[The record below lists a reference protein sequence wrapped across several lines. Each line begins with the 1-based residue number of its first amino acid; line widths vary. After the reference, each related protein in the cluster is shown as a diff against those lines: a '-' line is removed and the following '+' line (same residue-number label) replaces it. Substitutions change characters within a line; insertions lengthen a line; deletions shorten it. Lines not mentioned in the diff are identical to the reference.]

1 MVLLPP
7 NSDVLSGDALSAS
20 TEMASEGT
28 PLKVSV
34 SPSSV
39 VDTTSTTTTTVTTA
53 ISISTTTPTTTAAPT
68 DDVTGATAAMFG
80 SAGPLSPYRP
90 SRVTLGSVYPCI
102 TCNLCK
108 GYLIDA
114 TTIVECLHSC
124 K

>member
-7 NSDVLSGDALSAS
+7 NSDVLSGGAPLSAS

-28 PLKVSV
+28 PVKVSV
-34 SPSSV
+34 A
-39 VDTTSTTTTTVTTA
+39 DTTNGTTTTITPSTVATA
-53 ISISTTTPTTTAAPT
+53 ISISTTTSTTAPA
-68 DDVTGATAAMFG
+68 DDVTGAIAAMFG